1 MQGVAAGSAYLVAGV
16 LLVFYTATGR
26 YVAAFGAVLVLAV
39 LMLAWVVVALNP
51 GIASPESYSLPLR
64 RLLGLVAAGLDVSLI
79 PVMAYLVGLF
89 AWVLNR

>member
-1 MQGVAAGSAYLVAGV
+1 
-16 LLVFYTATGR
+16 FYTATGR

>member
-1 MQGVAAGSAYLVAGV
+1 M
-16 LLVFYTATGR
+16 VFYTTTGR